1 MQIKDKAILALT
13 PTADHSL
20 LEGYFVENSAGSA
33 AIVNAATDIP
43 LGVILDGEETSGKD
57 SIAIAGGFAG
67 TCYVKTSGVIAFGAL
82 LQLAADG
89 TVITDAGT
97 GARVIVGR
105 KVDQGSSVS
114 GDLIEAVIFL
124 PDART

>member
-1 MQIKDKAILALT
+1 MQIKNTAILALT
-13 PTADHSL
+13 PTTDHSL

-43 LGVILDGEETSGKD
+43 LGVSLDGEETTGKD
-57 SIAIAGGFAG
+57 SVAIAGG
-67 TCYVKTSGVIAFGAL
+67 CYVKTSGVIAFGAL

-89 TVITDAGT
+89 TVITDAGA

-105 KVDQGSSVS
+105 KVDQGSCAS

>member
-1 MQIKDKAILALT
+1 MQVKDKAIIALT
-13 PTADHSL
+13 PTTDQSL
-20 LEGYFVENSAGSA
+20 LEGYFVENSSGSA
-33 AIVNAATDIP
+33 AVVNAATDIP
-43 LGVILDGEETSGKD
+43 LGVILDGEETTGKS
-57 SIAIAGGFAG
+57 SIAIAGGYSG
-67 TCYVKTSGVIAFGAL
+67 TALVKTSGAIAFGAL

-105 KVDQGSSVS
+105 SIEPGTCTS
-114 GDLIEAVIFL
+114 GALIEAVIFL